1 MRFLAF
7 GFIAMFVATTTAA
20 ADAFLIG
27 DVPLS
32 IGDLEETVRP
42 QLEAKYQLIEIRSHV
57 YEVVD
62 KGDVDIHHGIVQ
74 FRDGKA
80 DWASRDV
87 AAFEG
92 EAVRKFGQAL
102 VGAIATDVFGENAK
116 VSVSIDTNPR
126 YEVQTVTFEFPG
138 RTVMLYVSNKGEL
151 TDVSIE
157 EIILKA
163 PAPAVASADKGTT
176 P

>member
-1 MRFLAF
+1 MRFLAIS
-7 GFIAMFVATTTAA
+7 FIAMFVATTAS
-20 ADAFLIG
+20 ADSFVIG

-32 IGDLEETVRP
+32 IGDAEDVVRP

-62 KGDVDIHHGIVQ
+62 KDNVDVHHGIVQ

-92 EAVRKFGQAL
+92 DAVRKFGKAL
-102 VGAIATDVFGENAK
+102 VDTIATDIYGENAK
-116 VSVSIDTNPR
+116 VSISLDTNPR
-126 YEVQTVTFEFPG
+126 YEVHTVTFEFPG
-138 RTVMLYVSNKGEL
+138 RTIMLYVSSKGEL

-157 EIILKA
+157 EIILND
-163 PAPAVASADKGTT
+163 PTPAVASADKENT